1 MVILSHAT
9 RCAAPVALSNT
20 STRGARPICPNTV
33 SEPPHTHSAFS
44 PGSATAQRMLKYG
57 NATTRQCT
65 FTRAPP

>member
-9 RCAAPVALSNT
+9 RCAAPVALPNT

-33 SEPPHTHSAFS
+33 SKPSHTHSAFY
-44 PGSATAQRMLKYG
+44 PGSATTQRMFKYG

-65 FTRAPP
+65 SPELP